1 MPAPGIVPDTKYTK
15 YVLDEWILNA
25 LIHETRALKKNYSR
39 RLNDKLGREGEV
51 NLLRNVLNANYA
63 PGSSDSVFH

>member
-1 MPAPGIVPDTKYTK
+1 MKPG
-15 YVLDEWILNA
+15 LW
-25 LIHETRALKKNYSR
+25 KKSYSR
-39 RLNDKLGREGEV
+39 RLNDKLGRERGM